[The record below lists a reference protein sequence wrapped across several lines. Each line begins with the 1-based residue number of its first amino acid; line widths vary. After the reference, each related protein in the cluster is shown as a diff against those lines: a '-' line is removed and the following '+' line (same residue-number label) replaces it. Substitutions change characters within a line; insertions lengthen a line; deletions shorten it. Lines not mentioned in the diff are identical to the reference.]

1 MGGDHPLLRLDV
13 ARNVGHGGGFGVLL
27 WLFAPIMYLVLGF
40 GSSQYRPVN
49 T

>member
-40 GSSQYRPVN
+40 GSSRYRPVDA
-49 T
+49 